1 MHTKIQNELGDLAD
15 CDVLLPPDADA
26 ARALEVVPV
35 HDNVNSQVQGNDGPR
50 NRSVAD
56 KLGVAKHGSC
66 AMVVGVEE
74 GWNCQLWCTLRTE
87 EVSYSGASS

>member
-50 NRSVAD
+50 NGSVAD

-74 GWNCQLWCTLRTE
+74 GWDCQLWCALRTAG
-87 EVSYSGASS
+87 VSYSGASS

>member
-15 CDVLLPPDADA
+15 RDVLLPPDADA

-35 HDNVNSQVQGNDGPR
+35 HDNVNSQVQSNDGPR
-50 NRSVAD
+50 NGSVAN
-56 KLGVAKHGSC
+56 KLGVAKHGSR

-74 GWNCQLWCTLRTE
+74 G
-87 EVSYSGASS
+87 